1 MHVIIKA
8 IYPPIYNH
16 NDFVVT
22 HTVGHMKY
30 GQHKVHEVLQCHCG
44 DGFYD
49 YMVHG
54 YMITRVHDFYDH
66 MYLYI
71 LHSSC
76 KI

>member
-8 IYPPIYNH
+8 IYPPIYNP

-49 YMVHG
+49 YMVHD
-54 YMITRVHDFYDH
+54 YMIT
-66 MYLYI
+66 
-71 LHSSC
+71 
-76 KI
+76 

>member
-1 MHVIIKA
+1 MHVIIKT

-49 YMVHG
+49 YMVHD
-54 YMITRVHDFYDH
+54 YMIT
-66 MYLYI
+66 
-71 LHSSC
+71 
-76 KI
+76 